1 MNVRIDTRDSRGAVI
16 GLAAGAML
24 AVALSQLA
32 TTPTARADNFTEI
45 FDHVQFAIGIGQNE
59 LATAASDFAK
69 LDLADGLSLAIAGW
83 DDTSL
88 APQETLLVGTFDALM
103 GHAPGTFDF
112 GLFPPNLDLAT
123 AMTDAQA
130 MISEGQGI
138 FTDALTAFGNADL
151 VDGLD
156 FIMDAYNDIFVSAP
170 QELLLGSVDS
180 LLGL

>member
-1 MNVRIDTRDSRGAVI
+1 VI
-16 GLAAGAML
+16 GLGAGAVL
-24 AVALSQLA
+24 GVALSA
-32 TTPTARADNFTEI
+32 TAPTARADNFTEI
-45 FDHVQFAIGIGQNE
+45 FDNVQFAISIGQGE
-59 LATAASDFAK
+59 LATAATDFAQ

-88 APQETLLVGTFDALM
+88 APQETLVVGTLDALM
-103 GHAPGTFDF
+103 GHAPAIFEF

-130 MISEGQGI
+130 TISEGQGI

-151 VDGLD
+151 VDGLA
-156 FIMDAYNDIFVSAP
+156 FSMYAYNDIFVTAS
-170 QELLLGSVDS
+170 QELLLGWTDS